1 MAYVGRKDPTYL
13 LHAHIR
19 GRTAGVYLS
28 TGCILSLVDTDIT
41 IFILF
46 AVVVVTWTLF
56 VVALGYRV
64 TVVVVHAGGT
74 CTSRHQ

>member
-19 GRTAGVYLS
+19 GPKAGMYFS

-41 IFILF
+41 IFLPF
-46 AVVVVTWTLF
+46 AVIVVVTWTLF
-56 VVALGYRV
+56 VTLGYRV